1 MTQQASTLSEITE
14 KIERVQASFIEII
27 QNTAAQNE
35 KFSSLKKK
43 DTLFSLNRELCV
55 YRTLAEELKDDI
67 AKKAVVYEIQKIDSA
82 IFRVLLSREPIQQF
96 PPFTRPQ

>member
-14 KIERVQASFIEII
+14 KIKTIQASFISII

-55 YRTLAEELKDDI
+55 CRTLAEELKDDI
-67 AKKAVVYEIQKIDSA
+67 AKMAVIYEIKKIDSA
-82 IFRVLLSREPIQQF
+82 IFRVLSSREPIS
-96 PPFTRPQ
+96 